1 MFHISMRSSS
11 IILLLTTLLSPAL
24 SFGPQAP
31 SSSSSGCA
39 LIIPGPGRSSAF
51 DHGSHVFGGSS
62 FDYQGSN
69 TCITYEAVNAAFT
82 TALERVG
89 LPPVRG
95 KFTTDDVGN
104 LGTVIHETSRYLA
117 KQYGLSKD
125 AISNGLPLIDTT
137 KTIIEGYC
145 PPFLMTPK
153 CTVERYRSVNG
164 MCNNVEHP
172 HWGAAMNGHHRFL
185 APNFADGISAPR
197 ASKTGNPLPSARI
210 VSSNMHRDEGF
221 HDHAVT
227 ILLVAWGQFI
237 DHDITLSAETKDPRT
252 GKTPKCCEEGQT
264 AVHPNCLPIEI
275 PSHDTFF
282 SKHKQRCMNF
292 VRSQAGLRYNCR
304 LGPRD
309 TFNEVSSL
317 LDAGTVYS
325 NSEETLESLRLYKD
339 GLLKMLPVFN
349 EFEMKELLPLKL
361 ESPDEGCI
369 RPSEDVYCFLA
380 GDARVNEQTVLAMI
394 HTLFAREHNRI
405 AGELKKVNPH
415 WNDET
420 IFQETRHIIAAL
432 ISHINYNEFLPM
444 VLGKEV
450 MQQHDLI
457 LLKNGYSN
465 SYDTFTNPS
474 ASTVFVSAAF
484 RFGHSLLPST
494 IERWSKTHRY
504 IGSQRLSEM
513 LQQPYDLYK
522 AGWADNYLMGL
533 VNQVAQ
539 ALDDSLSQE
548 VTNHLFQEP
557 GKKFGLDLA
566 ALNMQRAREH
576 GVPGYNGWREWCGL
590 PKIHRWSDL
599 RGLMSNSS
607 VHGYASI
614 YESPDDIDIWSAGIT
629 EKPLPGSMIGPTL
642 ACIIGKQFHNLRH
655 GDRYWYENGGWPSS
669 FTLEQLEEIRKIKFS
684 RILCDNSDTI
694 ENMQVYAMVLP
705 DHEINPR
712 VPCKSGVLPRID
724 FSKWRDA
731 SYHPSPSSP
740 YSPF

>member
-1 MFHISMRSSS
+1 MVFLLIHIQFDFSSCGAQGYPQKQPPNQQHESLSSS
-11 IILLLTTLLSPAL
+11 D
-24 SFGPQAP
+24 GAP

-51 DHGSHVFGGSS
+51 DHGSRVFGGSS

-145 PPFLMTPK
+145 PPFFDDSK
-153 CTVERYRSVNG
+153 VHS
-164 MCNNVEHP
+164 
-172 HWGAAMNGHHRFL
+172 GALQKFL

-210 VSSNMHRDEGF
+210 PGDS
-221 HDHAVT
+221 
-227 ILLVAWGQFI
+227 FI

-325 NSEETLESLRLYKD
+325 NSDETLESLRLYKD

-369 RPSEDVYCFLA
+369 RPSEDVYCFSWL
-380 GDARVNEQTVLAMI
+380 
-394 HTLFAREHNRI
+394 
-405 AGELKKVNPH
+405 
-415 WNDET
+415 
-420 IFQETRHIIAAL
+420 
-432 ISHINYNEFLPM
+432 
-444 VLGKEV
+444 
-450 MQQHDLI
+450 
-457 LLKNGYSN
+457 
-465 SYDTFTNPS
+465 
-474 ASTVFVSAAF
+474 
-484 RFGHSLLPST
+484 
-494 IERWSKTHRY
+494 
-504 IGSQRLSEM
+504 EM
-513 LQQPYDLYK
+513 L
-522 AGWADNYLMGL
+522 
-533 VNQVAQ
+533 V
-539 ALDDSLSQE
+539 
-548 VTNHLFQEP
+548 
-557 GKKFGLDLA
+557 
-566 ALNMQRAREH
+566 
-576 GVPGYNGWREWCGL
+576 
-590 PKIHRWSDL
+590 
-599 RGLMSNSS
+599 
-607 VHGYASI
+607 
-614 YESPDDIDIWSAGIT
+614 
-629 EKPLPGSMIGPTL
+629 
-642 ACIIGKQFHNLRH
+642 
-655 GDRYWYENGGWPSS
+655 
-669 FTLEQLEEIRKIKFS
+669 
-684 RILCDNSDTI
+684 
-694 ENMQVYAMVLP
+694 
-705 DHEINPR
+705 
-712 VPCKSGVLPRID
+712 
-724 FSKWRDA
+724 
-731 SYHPSPSSP
+731 
-740 YSPF
+740 